1 MTHEERIAIREKIAW
16 KSSDLLERLE
26 RFCSEV
32 SGLTL
37 IQMGEVSDILKDLS
51 EVEKNLAKVHH
62 LESEH
67 PVHDEKKY

>member
-1 MTHEERIAIREKIAW
+1 MTYEEKTVIREKIAW
-16 KSSDLLERLE
+16 KASDLLERLE

-37 IQMGEVSDILKDLS
+37 MQMGEVSDILKDLS

-62 LESEH
+62 YESEH

>member
-1 MTHEERIAIREKIAW
+1 MTHEERIAFRMKLEHKAKSLMDKLEKACAENTPITWQEMMWA
-16 KSSDLLERLE
+16 
-26 RFCSEV
+26 
-32 SGLTL
+32 
-37 IQMGEVSDILKDLS
+37 SDIMKDLS

>member
-1 MTHEERIAIREKIAW
+1 MTHEERMMFRNKLEHKA
-16 KSSDLLERLE
+16 KSLMDRLE
-26 RFCSEV
+26 KACADNTPITWQE
-32 SGLTL
+32 
-37 IQMGEVSDILKDLS
+37 MMWASDIMKDLS

>member
-1 MTHEERIAIREKIAW
+1 MTHEERIAFRSEIEHKA
-16 KSSDLLERLE
+16 KSLMERLKKACAE
-26 RFCSEV
+26 PMGWSE
-32 SGLTL
+32 
-37 IQMGEVSDILKDLS
+37 MMDASDILKDLS